1 MFVFIIEI
9 FIGLLASVANAS
21 NHTKHLS
28 VNNQKCEIQ
37 PTLINY
43 SY

>member
-1 MFVFIIEI
+1 MFVFINEI
-9 FIGLLASVANAS
+9 FIGLLASVANTS
-21 NHTKHLS
+21 NHIKYLS
-28 VNNQKCEIQ
+28 VNNQKSEIQ